1 MDPRHESKEQLIINK
16 IITLVNQFL
25 MQQSTLLYTNFS
37 IFQIIRDLTM
47 HLYHFAELSIDVDSV
62 LAKRNLL
69 SLDAVLFP
77 TITELTLSDEKK
89 QQFLELCQ
97 SIQNLSNKNEN
108 VDLSQF
114 INKLKMAARID

>member
-89 QQFLELCQ
+89 LQFLELCQ